1 MENFLLITMFLFI
14 VSANIIGCITFWKK
28 KSLYSA
34 AFTILLLAALFSSI
48 GGLLAIIILKDG
60 FAIFY
65 GLQIGGFLMINSM
78 IVFVIAILVSV
89 VRKISSINM

>member
-1 MENFLLITMFLFI
+1 MILFI
-14 VSANIIGCITFWKK
+14 VTANIIGFITFWKK

-48 GGLLAIIILKDG
+48 GIVLAVMILKDP

-65 GLQIGGFLMINSM
+65 GLQIGNFLLINSL
-78 IVFVIAILVSV
+78 IVFVVAILVSV
-89 VRKISSINM
+89 VRKISSTM